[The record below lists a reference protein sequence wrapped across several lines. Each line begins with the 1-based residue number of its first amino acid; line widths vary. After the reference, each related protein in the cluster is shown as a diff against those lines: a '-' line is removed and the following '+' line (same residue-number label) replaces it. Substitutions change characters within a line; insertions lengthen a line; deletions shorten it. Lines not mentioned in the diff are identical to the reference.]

1 MKVEVAEPV
10 PVDDADEEPLL
21 VAVEVEVAEPVL
33 VDDADEEPLL
43 VAVEVEVAEP
53 VLVDVPDED
62 DDDEEEAVL
71 DAVLV
76 EDDVAVDV
84 VEGAQ
89 AIAATG
95 VSRLVVVPSPSCPWA
110 LLPQQ

>member
-1 MKVEVAEPV
+1 MLRAHEIEQDP
-10 PVDDADEEPLL
+10 DDEDDEFE
-21 VAVEVEVAEPVL
+21 
-33 VDDADEEPLL
+33 DDDF
-43 VAVEVEVAEP
+43 
-53 VLVDVPDED
+53 DDED